1 MKIKEFRIP
10 LHMSVDEYQIAQN
23 WSVNEQSRRE
33 TGGGEGVEI
42 RENKPFTGMS
52 FLDGKYT
59 SGQYTYKIYK
69 VETKLPK
76 FLRTIFRTVMGKG
89 GLDLHEEAWNAYP
102 YCKTVITNPNY
113 MKDSFKVV
121 IESLHLPDN
130 GKSENVLGK
139 DKKELD
145 ITVID
150 LLDVI
155 KEKSNMTGA
164 VDGNPVE
171 YVSKRANRG
180 PLDPNK
186 WLDTTDPIMTCY
198 KTVSIHCKW
207 GIGLQNTLEN
217 FLMDKY
223 RSTFLAFHQQIWCWT
238 DEWFGMS
245 MEELRE
251 LEDKTKEELKKKILE
266 EEKQGT
272 TNFD

>member
-1 MKIKEFRIP
+1 MKVKEFRIP

-130 GKSENVLGK
+130 GKSQNVLGK

-164 VDGNPVE
+164 VDGNPVD
-171 YVSKRANRG
+171 YVSKSAKRG
-180 PLDPNK
+180 PLDPNT
-186 WLDTTDPIMTCY
+186 WLETADPIMTCY

-251 LEDKTKEELKKKILE
+251 LEEKTKEELKKKILE
-266 EEKQGT
+266 AEKQGT

>member
-1 MKIKEFRIP
+1 MKVKEFRIP

-42 RENKPFTGMS
+42 KENKPFTGMS

-130 GKSENVLGK
+130 GKSQNVLGK

-171 YVSKRANRG
+171 YVSKSAKRG
-180 PLDPNK
+180 PLDPNT
-186 WLDTTDPIMTCY
+186 WLETADPIMTCY

-266 EEKQGT
+266 AEKQGT

>member
-1 MKIKEFRIP
+1 
-10 LHMSVDEYQIAQN
+10 
-23 WSVNEQSRRE
+23 
-33 TGGGEGVEI
+33 
-42 RENKPFTGMS
+42 
-52 FLDGKYT
+52 
-59 SGQYTYKIYK
+59 
-69 VETKLPK
+69 
-76 FLRTIFRTVMGKG
+76 MGKG

-139 DKKELD
+139 DKKTLD

-171 YVSKRANRG
+171 YVSKSAKRG
-180 PLDPNK
+180 PLDPDT
-186 WLDTTDPIMTCY
+186 WLETTDPIMTCY

-266 EEKQGT
+266 AEKQGT

>member
-1 MKIKEFRIP
+1 MPAIIY
-10 LHMSVDEYQIAQN
+10 S
-23 WSVNEQSRRE
+23 
-33 TGGGEGVEI
+33 
-42 RENKPFTGMS
+42 
-52 FLDGKYT
+52 YT
-59 SGQYTYKIYK
+59 NNHYSM
-69 VETKLPK
+69 
-76 FLRTIFRTVMGKG
+76 FRTIFRTVMGKG

-130 GKSENVLGK
+130 GKSQNVLGK
-139 DKKELD
+139 DKKTLD

-171 YVSKRANRG
+171 YVSKSAKRG
-180 PLDPNK
+180 PLNPDT
-186 WLDTTDPIMTCY
+186 WLETTDPIMTCY

-266 EEKQGT
+266 AEKQGT